1 MTEPSRILRSTAA
14 WLAAAAALAVP
25 AAHADYLWLQQDA
38 GQARA
43 YAGELRKPLE
53 QLPALE
59 DARQVLPDGKS
70 LPLKADAN
78 HFTADAGQGDVR
90 IAATRPGANGVLTY
104 YQARFGRNDTK
115 QSCETFTPPRELEKS
130 SKPTRGSKN
139 CLNSGRLRRRESRQ
153 NGIDA
158 AMDNCGKNDR

>member
-59 DARQVLPDGKS
+59 DAKQVLPDGKS

-90 IAATRPGANGVLTY
+90 I
-104 YQARFGRNDTK
+104 
-115 QSCETFTPPRELEKS
+115 PPRA
-130 SKPTRGSKN
+130 PAPMA
-139 CLNSGRLRRRESRQ
+139 C
-153 NGIDA
+153 
-158 AMDNCGKNDR
+158 

>member
-1 MTEPSRILRSTAA
+1 MTPASRILRSTASA
-14 WLAAAAALAVP
+14 WLAAAATLAVP

-43 YAGELRKPLE
+43 YAGELRKPLQ

-59 DARQVLPDGKS
+59 DAKQVLPDGKS

-104 YQARFGRNDTK
+104 Y
-115 QSCETFTPPRELEKS
+115 
-130 SKPTRGSKN
+130 
-139 CLNSGRLRRRESRQ
+139 
-153 NGIDA
+153 
-158 AMDNCGKNDR
+158 

>member
-1 MTEPSRILRSTAA
+1 MLAGAPPPPSHHLHPRRITPLKARQAHAEPHHRRASMTEPSRILRSTAA

-59 DARQVLPDGKS
+59 DARQDRKS
-70 LPLKADAN
+70 
-78 HFTADAGQGDVR
+78 
-90 IAATRPGANGVLTY
+90 TR
-104 YQARFGRNDTK
+104 
-115 QSCETFTPPRELEKS
+115 
-130 SKPTRGSKN
+130 
-139 CLNSGRLRRRESRQ
+139 LNSSHSQ
-153 NGIDA
+153 ISDA
-158 AMDNCGKNDR
+158 LFCF

>member
-1 MTEPSRILRSTAA
+1 MHCGVARPPSHHLQPRRITPLKPGQAHADPPQRRDSMTDPPRILRSPAA

-59 DARQVLPDGKS
+59 DARQ
-70 LPLKADAN
+70 
-78 HFTADAGQGDVR
+78 
-90 IAATRPGANGVLTY
+90 
-104 YQARFGRNDTK
+104 
-115 QSCETFTPPRELEKS
+115 
-130 SKPTRGSKN
+130 
-139 CLNSGRLRRRESRQ
+139 
-153 NGIDA
+153 
-158 AMDNCGKNDR
+158 